1 MKILQVNTVIR
12 GSSVGRI
19 MADLY
24 EAIKDSGNEARV
36 AVGREP
42 MPEGY
47 EGILIGNKGDFYQ
60 HVVKNFLQGE
70 SGFGSAEVTK
80 KFLSWIDEEKPD
92 LIHLHNIHGFYL
104 QVEMLFEYI
113 KKRNIPVVWT
123 LHDCW
128 SFTGHCAYYDFAACE
143 KWKTGC
149 HTCMQHAKVYPYAI
163 FKDNTTASYA
173 RKRKAFCGV
182 KNLTIVTPS
191 HWLKEQVEQSFLRE
205 YPVAVIPNGV
215 DLSVF
220 SPADAKDANG
230 GKKNDGNGIN
240 DENGTNDGNQK
251 NDRNETDDGNEKNSR
266 NKTNN
271 SDKSDSNI
279 KTILGVANI
288 WELRKGLVYFEK
300 LAGDLPDDYRVE
312 LIGVNKKQK
321 KELKKKYGNKIIAR
335 ERTANVGELAEAYRN
350 AAVFVNATLEDNFPT
365 TNLEAL
371 ACGTPV
377 VTYATGGS
385 GESVTEE
392 TGIVV
397 RRGSYD
403 KLFEAVLDAAEGRF
417 SKEDCLKRAKEFDK
431 ETRYE
436 EYLKLYEEV
445 LGNAADE

>member
-24 EAIKDSGNEARV
+24 EVIKASGNEARV

-80 KFLSWIDEEKPD
+80 KFLSWVEEEKPD

-191 HWLKEQVEQSFLRE
+191 HWLKGQVEQSFLKK
-205 YPVAVIPNGV
+205 YPVTVIPNGV

-220 SPADAKDANG
+220 TPDWVKDINNG
-230 GKKNDGNGIN
+230 KSSDSNKKND
-240 DENGTNDGNQK
+240 K
-251 NDRNETDDGNEKNSR
+251 N
-266 NKTNN
+266 NN
-271 SDKSDSNI
+271 SSYFENKNNSGNDNKKSDSDI

-300 LAGDLPDDYRVE
+300 LAKDLPDDYRVE

-321 KELKKKYGNKIIAR
+321 KELNKKYGSKVIAR
-335 ERTANVGELAEAYRN
+335 ERTANVGELVEAYRN
-350 AAVFVNATLEDNFPT
+350 AAVYVNATLEDNFPT

-385 GESVTEE
+385 GEAVTEE

-403 KLFEAVLDAAEGRF
+403 KLLEAVLEAAKGRF

-445 LGNAADE
+445 LGKAADK

>member
-1 MKILQVNTVIR
+1 MKILQVNTVIK

-24 EAIKDSGNEARV
+24 EVIKDSGNEARI

-47 EGILIGNKGDFYQ
+47 EGVLIGNKGDFYQ

-70 SGFGSAEVTK
+70 AGFGSVETTR
-80 KFLSWIDEEKPD
+80 KFLSWVDAEKPD

-113 KKRNIPVVWT
+113 KKRDIPVVWT

-191 HWLKEQVEQSFLRE
+191 HWLKKQVEQSFLKE

-220 SPADAKDANG
+220 TPAHTKGVGSENSNG
-230 GKKNDGNGIN
+230 VENGRYDQNGNDGVNH
-240 DENGTNDGNQK
+240 
-251 NDRNETDDGNEKNSR
+251 RDDNASG
-266 NKTNN
+266 
-271 SDKSDSNI
+271 I

-300 LAGDLPDDYRVE
+300 LAKDLPDDYRVE

-321 KELKKKYGNKIIAR
+321 RELKKKYGGKVIAR
-335 ERTANVGELAEAYRN
+335 ERTANVDELVEAYRN

-377 VTYATGGS
+377 VTYETGGS
-385 GESVTEE
+385 GEAVTKE

-397 RRGSYD
+397 RRGSYE
-403 KLFEAVLDAAEGRF
+403 KLLEAVLDASGGRF
-417 SKEDCLKRAKEFDK
+417 LKEDCLKRAKEFDK
-431 ETRYE
+431 KTRYE

-445 LGNAADE
+445 SKKAADQ

>member
-24 EAIKDSGNEARV
+24 EVIKASGNEARV

-47 EGILIGNKGDFYQ
+47 EGILIGNKGDFYR

-80 KFLSWIDEEKPD
+80 KFLLWIEEEKPD

-191 HWLKEQVEQSFLRE
+191 HWLKGQVEQSFLRE
-205 YPVAVIPNGV
+205 YPVTVIPNGV

-220 SPADAKDANG
+220 SPADVKDT
-230 GKKNDGNGIN
+230 DG
-240 DENGTNDGNQK
+240 
-251 NDRNETDDGNEKNSR
+251 
-266 NKTNN
+266 
-271 SDKSDSNI
+271 SDKSDSHT

-300 LAGDLPDDYRVE
+300 LAKDLPEGYRVE

-321 KELKKKYGNKIIAR
+321 KELKKKYGSKVIAR
-335 ERTANVGELAEAYRN
+335 ERTANVGELVEAYRN

-385 GESVTEE
+385 GEAVTKE

-403 KLFEAVLDAAEGRF
+403 KLLEAVLEAAKGQF
-417 SKEDCLKRAKEFDK
+417 SKENCLKRAKEFDK

-445 LGNAADE
+445 LGKAADK

>member
-1 MKILQVNTVIR
+1 MKILQVNTVIK

-24 EAIKDSGNEARV
+24 EVIKDSGNEARV

-47 EGILIGNKGDFYQ
+47 EGVLIGNKGDFYQ

-70 SGFGSAEVTK
+70 AGFGSVETTR
-80 KFLSWIDEEKPD
+80 KFLSWVDAEKPD

-113 KKRNIPVVWT
+113 KKRDIPVVWT

-191 HWLKEQVEQSFLRE
+191 HWLKKQVEQSFLKE

-220 SPADAKDANG
+220 TPAHTKGVGSENSNG
-230 GKKNDGNGIN
+230 VENGRYVQNGNDG
-240 DENGTNDGNQK
+240 GNHS
-251 NDRNETDDGNEKNSR
+251 DDNASG
-266 NKTNN
+266 
-271 SDKSDSNI
+271 I

-300 LAGDLPDDYRVE
+300 LAKDLPDDYRVE

-321 KELKKKYGNKIIAR
+321 RELKKKYGGKVIAR
-335 ERTANVGELAEAYRN
+335 ERTANVDELVEAYRN

-377 VTYATGGS
+377 VTYETGGS
-385 GESVTEE
+385 GEAVTQE

-403 KLFEAVLDAAEGRF
+403 KLLEAVLDVSGGRF
-417 SKEDCLKRAKEFDK
+417 LKEDCLKRAKEFDK
-431 ETRYE
+431 KTRYE

-445 LGNAADE
+445 SKKAADQ

>member
-1 MKILQVNTVIR
+1 MKILQVNTVIK

-19 MADLY
+19 MGDLY
-24 EAIKDSGNEARV
+24 EVIEASGNEARV

-42 MPEGY
+42 MTEGY
-47 EGILIGNKGDFYQ
+47 KGILIGNRGDFYQ

-70 SGFGSAEVTK
+70 AGFGSVETTRR
-80 KFLSWIDEEKPD
+80 FLSWMDEEKPD

-104 QVEMLFEYI
+104 QVEMFFEYI
-113 KKRNIPVVWT
+113 KKRGIPVVWT

-163 FKDNTTASYA
+163 FKDNTIASYS

-191 HWLKEQVEQSFLRE
+191 HWLKEQVKQSFLKE
-205 YPVAVIPNGV
+205 YPVEVIPNGV

-220 SPADAKDANG
+220 TPGPEEKDGALK
-230 GKKNDGNGIN
+230 GK
-240 DENGTNDGNQK
+240 T
-251 NDRNETDDGNEKNSR
+251 GNEDTE
-266 NKTNN
+266 NK
-271 SDKSDSNI
+271 KI
-279 KTILGVANI
+279 ILGVANI

-300 LAGDLPDDYRVE
+300 LARDLPDDYKIE

-321 KELKKKYGNKIIAR
+321 KELKKKYGGKIAAR
-335 ERTANVGELAEAYRN
+335 GRTANVDELVEAYRN

-385 GESVTEE
+385 GEAVTKE

-397 RRGSYD
+397 RRAGYD
-403 KLFEAVLDAAEGRF
+403 RLMEAVKEAAAGKF
-417 SKEDCLKRAKEFDK
+417 SKDDCRKRAEEFDK
-431 ETRYE
+431 ETRYR
-436 EYLKLYEEV
+436 EYLKLYEKV
-445 LGNAADE
+445 LKEAAE

>member
-1 MKILQVNTVIR
+1 MKILQVNTVIK

-19 MADLY
+19 MGDLY
-24 EAIKDSGNEARV
+24 EVIEASGNEARV

-42 MPEGY
+42 MVEGY
-47 EGILIGNKGDFYQ
+47 KGILIGNKGDFYQ
-60 HVVKNFLQGE
+60 HVVRNFLKGE
-70 SGFGSAEVTK
+70 AGFGSVETTRR
-80 KFLSWIDEEKPD
+80 FLSWLDAEKPD

-104 QVEMLFEYI
+104 QVEMLFDYI
-113 KKRNIPVVWT
+113 KKHDIPVVWT

-163 FKDNTTASYA
+163 FKDNTIASYA

-191 HWLKEQVEQSFLRE
+191 HWLKGQVEQSFLKE
-205 YPVAVIPNGV
+205 YPVEVIPNGV

-220 SPADAKDANG
+220 TPKD
-230 GKKNDGNGIN
+230 K
-240 DENGTNDGNQK
+240 
-251 NDRNETDDGNEKNSR
+251 RDDNSG
-266 NKTNN
+266 
-271 SDKSDSNI
+271 NI

-300 LAGDLPDDYRVE
+300 LAKDLPDDYRVE

-321 KELKKKYGNKIIAR
+321 KELKKKYGNKVIAR
-335 ERTANVGELAEAYRN
+335 ERTANVDELAEAYRN

-385 GESVTEE
+385 GEAVTEK

-403 KLFEAVLDAAEGRF
+403 RLLEAVIDAADGRF

-431 ETRYE
+431 KTRYE

-445 LGNAADE
+445 SQKAADQ

>member
-24 EAIKDSGNEARV
+24 EIIKASGNEARV

-47 EGILIGNKGDFYQ
+47 EGILIGNKGDFYR

-70 SGFGSAEVTK
+70 AGFGSAEVTRR
-80 KFLSWIDEEKPD
+80 FLAWVDKEKPD

-104 QVEMLFEYI
+104 QVELLFEYI

-163 FKDNTTASYA
+163 FKDNTTVSYT

-182 KNLTIVTPS
+182 ENLTIVTPS
-191 HWLKEQVEQSFLRE
+191 HWLKGQVEQSFLKE
-205 YPVAVIPNGV
+205 YPVTVIPNGV

-220 SPADAKDANG
+220 TPVID
-230 GKKNDGNGIN
+230 
-240 DENGTNDGNQK
+240 Q
-251 NDRNETDDGNEKNSR
+251 NE
-266 NKTNN
+266 
-271 SDKSDSNI
+271 DKSDTNGI

-300 LAGDLPDDYRVE
+300 LAKDLPDDYRVE
-312 LIGVNKKQK
+312 LIGVSKKQK
-321 KELKKKYGNKIIAR
+321 KELHKKYGSKMIAR
-335 ERTANVGELAEAYRN
+335 ERTANAVELVEAYRN

-385 GESVTEE
+385 GEAVTKE

-403 KLFEAVLDAAEGRF
+403 KLLEAVLEAAAGRF
-417 SKEDCLKRAKEFDK
+417 SKEACFMRAKEFDK
-431 ETRYE
+431 KTRYE

-445 LGNAADE
+445 LGTAADK

>member
-24 EAIKDSGNEARV
+24 EVIKESGNEARV

-42 MPEGY
+42 WPEDY
-47 EGILIGNKGDFYQ
+47 EGMLIGNKGDFYC
-60 HVVKNFLQGE
+60 HVIKNFVRGE
-70 SGFGSAEVTK
+70 AGFGSDAVTRN
-80 KFLSWIDEEKPD
+80 FLEWVDREKPD

-104 QVEMLFEYI
+104 QIELLFDYI

-128 SFTGHCAYYDFAACE
+128 SFTGHCAYYDFAACD

-149 HTCMQHAKVYPYAI
+149 NNCIHHAKVYPYAL
-163 FKDNTTASYA
+163 FKDNSIDAYA

-191 HWLKEQVEQSFLRE
+191 QWLKGQVEQSFLKE
-205 YPVAVIPNGV
+205 YPVKVIPNGI
-215 DLSVF
+215 DLNVF
-220 SPADAKDANG
+220 SLRADTKKATDDRTGDG
-230 GKKNDGNGIN
+230 GKSGLQSGGQRKI
-240 DENGTNDGNQK
+240 
-251 NDRNETDDGNEKNSR
+251 
-266 NKTNN
+266 
-271 SDKSDSNI
+271 
-279 KTILGVANI
+279 ILGVANI
-288 WELRKGLVYFEK
+288 WEFRKGLACFER
-300 LAGDLPDDYRVE
+300 LAQDLPDEYCIQ

-321 KELKKKYGNKIIAR
+321 KELRKKYGNKIIAM
-335 ERTANVGELAEAYRN
+335 ERTSSPEELAEAYRN
-350 AAVFVNATLEDNFPT
+350 AAVYVNATLEDNFPT

-385 GESVTEE
+385 GEAVTED

-397 RRGSYD
+397 QRADYD
-403 KLFEAVLDAAEGRF
+403 AMKGAVVKAANGAFEREACR
-417 SKEDCLKRAKEFDK
+417 KRAEQFDK
-431 ETRYE
+431 NTRYR
-436 EYLKLYEEV
+436 EYLELYKEI
-445 LGNAADE
+445 LGREASE

>member
-1 MKILQVNTVIR
+1 MKILQVNTVIK

-24 EAIKDSGNEARV
+24 EVIKDSGNEARV

-47 EGILIGNKGDFYQ
+47 EGVLIGNKGDFYQ
-60 HVVKNFLQGE
+60 HIVKNFLQGE
-70 SGFGSAEVTK
+70 AGFGSVETTR
-80 KFLSWIDEEKPD
+80 KFLSWVDAEKPD

-113 KKRNIPVVWT
+113 KKRDIPVVWT

-191 HWLKEQVEQSFLRE
+191 HWLKKQVEQSFLKE

-220 SPADAKDANG
+220 TPAHTKGVGSENSNG
-230 GKKNDGNGIN
+230 V
-240 DENGTNDGNQK
+240 ENGRYAKNGNHGG
-251 NDRNETDDGNEKNSR
+251 NHSDDNASG
-266 NKTNN
+266 
-271 SDKSDSNI
+271 I

-300 LAGDLPDDYRVE
+300 LAKDLPGDYRVE

-321 KELKKKYGNKIIAR
+321 RELKKKYGRKVIAR
-335 ERTANVGELAEAYRN
+335 ERTANVDELVEAYRN

-377 VTYATGGS
+377 VTYETGGS
-385 GESVTEE
+385 GEAVTQE

-403 KLFEAVLDAAEGRF
+403 KLLEAVLDASGGRF
-417 SKEDCLKRAKEFDK
+417 LKEDCLKRAKEFDK
-431 ETRYE
+431 KTRYE

-445 LGNAADE
+445 SKKAADQ

>member
-1 MKILQVNTVIR
+1 MKILQVNTVIK

-24 EAIKDSGNEARV
+24 EAIKDSGNEARI

-47 EGILIGNKGDFYQ
+47 EGVLIGNKGDFYQ

-70 SGFGSAEVTK
+70 AGFGSVETTR
-80 KFLSWIDEEKPD
+80 KFLSWVDAEKPD

-113 KKRNIPVVWT
+113 KKRDIPVVWT

-191 HWLKEQVEQSFLRE
+191 HWLKKQVEQSFLKE
-205 YPVAVIPNGV
+205 YPVVVIPNGV

-220 SPADAKDANG
+220 TPAKKDNEGYSNKNAGCGNSNG
-230 GKKNDGNGIN
+230 ENDGKDSKKN
-240 DENGTNDGNQK
+240 
-251 NDRNETDDGNEKNSR
+251 NS
-266 NKTNN
+266 KGNN
-271 SDKSDSNI
+271 SENDNKKSDANI
-279 KTILGVANI
+279 KTVLGVANI

-300 LAGDLPDDYRVE
+300 LAKDLPDDYRVE

-321 KELKKKYGNKIIAR
+321 RELKKKYGGKVIAR
-335 ERTANVGELAEAYRN
+335 ERTANVDELVEAYRN

-377 VTYATGGS
+377 VTYETGGS
-385 GESVTEE
+385 GEAVTQE

-403 KLFEAVLDAAEGRF
+403 KLLEAVLDASGGRF
-417 SKEDCLKRAKEFDK
+417 LKEDCLKRAKEFDK
-431 ETRYE
+431 KTRYE

-445 LGNAADE
+445 SKKAADQ

>member
-1 MKILQVNTVIR
+1 MKILQVNTVIK

-24 EAIKDSGNEARV
+24 EVIKDSGNEARI

-47 EGILIGNKGDFYQ
+47 EGVLIGNKGDFYQ

-70 SGFGSAEVTK
+70 AGFGSVETTR
-80 KFLSWIDEEKPD
+80 KFLSWVDAEKPD

-113 KKRNIPVVWT
+113 KKRDIPVVWT

-191 HWLKEQVEQSFLRE
+191 HWLKKQVEQSFLKE

-220 SPADAKDANG
+220 TPAHTKGVGSENSNG
-230 GKKNDGNGIN
+230 V
-240 DENGTNDGNQK
+240 ENGRYAKNGNHGG
-251 NDRNETDDGNEKNSR
+251 NHSDDNASG
-266 NKTNN
+266 
-271 SDKSDSNI
+271 I

-300 LAGDLPDDYRVE
+300 LAKDLPGDYRVE

-321 KELKKKYGNKIIAR
+321 RELKKKYGRKVIAR
-335 ERTANVGELAEAYRN
+335 ERTANVDELVEAYRN

-377 VTYATGGS
+377 VTYETGGS
-385 GESVTEE
+385 GEAVTQE

-403 KLFEAVLDAAEGRF
+403 KLLEAVLDASGGRF
-417 SKEDCLKRAKEFDK
+417 LKEDCLKRAKEFDK
-431 ETRYE
+431 KTRYE

-445 LGNAADE
+445 SKKAADQ

>member
-24 EAIKDSGNEARV
+24 EVIKASGNEARV

-42 MPEGY
+42 MPEDY

-80 KFLSWIDEEKPD
+80 KFLSWVEEEKPD

-182 KNLTIVTPS
+182 KNLTIITPS
-191 HWLKEQVEQSFLRE
+191 HWLKGQVEQSFLKE
-205 YPVAVIPNGV
+205 YPVTVIPNGV

-220 SPADAKDANG
+220 TPAGN
-230 GKKNDGNGIN
+230 KN
-240 DENGTNDGNQK
+240 
-251 NDRNETDDGNEKNSR
+251 
-266 NKTNN
+266 
-271 SDKSDSNI
+271 DSNI

-300 LAGDLPDDYRVE
+300 LAKDLPDDYRVE

-335 ERTANVGELAEAYRN
+335 ERTANVGELVEAYRN

-385 GESVTEE
+385 GEAVTEE

-403 KLFEAVLDAAEGRF
+403 KLLEAVLEAAKGRF

-431 ETRYE
+431 KTRYE

-445 LGNAADE
+445 LGKAADK

>member
-1 MKILQVNTVIR
+1 MKILQVNTVIK

-24 EAIKDSGNEARV
+24 EVIKDSGNEARV

-47 EGILIGNKGDFYQ
+47 EGVLIGNKGDFYQ

-70 SGFGSAEVTK
+70 AGFGSVETTR
-80 KFLSWIDEEKPD
+80 KFLSWVDAEKPD

-113 KKRNIPVVWT
+113 KKRDIPVVWT

-191 HWLKEQVEQSFLRE
+191 HWLKKQVEQSFLKE

-220 SPADAKDANG
+220 TPAHTNG
-230 GKKNDGNGIN
+230 VGSENSNGVENGRYAQNGNDG
-240 DENGTNDGNQK
+240 GNHS
-251 NDRNETDDGNEKNSR
+251 DDNASG
-266 NKTNN
+266 
-271 SDKSDSNI
+271 I

-300 LAGDLPDDYRVE
+300 LAKDLPDDYRVE

-321 KELKKKYGNKIIAR
+321 RELKKKYGGKVIAR
-335 ERTANVGELAEAYRN
+335 ERTANVDELVEAYRN

-377 VTYATGGS
+377 VTYETGGS
-385 GESVTEE
+385 GEAVTQE

-403 KLFEAVLDAAEGRF
+403 KLLEAVLDVSGGRF
-417 SKEDCLKRAKEFDK
+417 LKEDCLKRAKEFDK
-431 ETRYE
+431 KTRYE

-445 LGNAADE
+445 SKKAADQ

>member
-24 EAIKDSGNEARV
+24 EVIKASGNEARV

-70 SGFGSAEVTK
+70 AGFGSAEVTK
-80 KFLSWIDEEKPD
+80 KFLSWVDEEKPD

-191 HWLKEQVEQSFLRE
+191 HWLKEQVKASFLKE
-205 YPVAVIPNGV
+205 YPVTVIPNGV

-220 SPADAKDANG
+220 TPDFA
-230 GKKNDGNGIN
+230 
-240 DENGTNDGNQK
+240 EN
-251 NDRNETDDGNEKNSR
+251 KNSAP
-266 NKTNN
+266 
-271 SDKSDSNI
+271 DV

-300 LAGDLPDDYRVE
+300 LAKDLPDDYRVE

-321 KELKKKYGNKIIAR
+321 KELKKKYGNKVIAR

-385 GESVTEE
+385 GEAVTNE

-397 RRGSYD
+397 IRGSYD
-403 KLFEAVLDAAEGRF
+403 KLLEAVLEAAEGKF
-417 SKEDCLKRAKEFDK
+417 SKEACLKRAKEFGK

-445 LGNAADE
+445 LGKAADK

>member
-24 EAIKDSGNEARV
+24 EVIKASGNEARV

-70 SGFGSAEVTK
+70 SGFGSVEVTK

-230 GKKNDGNGIN
+230 GKKNNG
-240 DENGTNDGNQK
+240 DK
-251 NDRNETDDGNEKNSR
+251 NDS
-266 NKTNN
+266 
-271 SDKSDSNI
+271 SI

-300 LAGDLPDDYRVE
+300 LAKDLPDDYRVE

-335 ERTANVGELAEAYRN
+335 ERTANVGELVEAYRN

-403 KLFEAVLDAAEGRF
+403 KLLEAVLEAAEGRF
-417 SKEDCLKRAKEFDK
+417 FKEDCLKRAKEFDK

-445 LGNAADE
+445 LGKAADK

>member
-24 EAIKDSGNEARV
+24 EVIKESGNEARV

-42 MPEGY
+42 WPEGY
-47 EGILIGNKGDFYQ
+47 EGILIGNKGDFYR
-60 HVVKNFLQGE
+60 HVMKNFLQGE
-70 SGFGSAEVTK
+70 AGFGSEAVTRN
-80 KFLSWIDEEKPD
+80 FLAWVGREKPD

-113 KKRNIPVVWT
+113 KKKDIPVVWT

-128 SFTGHCAYYDFAACE
+128 SFTGHCAYYDYAACD

-149 HTCMQHAKVYPYAI
+149 NTCIHHARVYPYAL
-163 FKDNTTASYA
+163 FKDNTIDSYA

-191 HWLKEQVEQSFLRE
+191 QWLKRQVEQSFLKE
-205 YPVAVIPNGV
+205 YPVRVIPNGI
-215 DLSVF
+215 DLEVF
-220 SPADAKDANG
+220 SVGDAVAKTVPAG
-230 GKKNDGNGIN
+230 TKKAG
-240 DENGTNDGNQK
+240 EN
-251 NDRNETDDGNEKNSR
+251 SA
-266 NKTNN
+266 
-271 SDKSDSNI
+271 

-288 WELRKGLVYFEK
+288 WEIRKGLVYFEK
-300 LAGDLPDDYRVE
+300 LAQDLPDEYCIR

-321 KELKKKYGNKIIAR
+321 KEFQKKYGNKVIAE
-335 ERTANVGELAEAYRN
+335 ERTSSPEELADAYRN
-350 AAVFVNATLEDNFPT
+350 ASVYVNATLEDNFPT

-385 GESVTEE
+385 GEAVSED

-397 RRGSYD
+397 QRANYD
-403 KLFEAVLDAAEGRF
+403 ALKEAVVKAAEGI
-417 SKEDCLKRAKEFDK
+417 FD
-431 ETRYE
+431 RH
-436 EYLKLYEEV
+436 
-445 LGNAADE
+445 AAGGQKNLIKK

>member
-24 EAIKDSGNEARV
+24 EVIKASGNEARV
-36 AVGREP
+36 GVGREP

-80 KFLSWIDEEKPD
+80 KFLSWIEEEKPD

-163 FKDNTTASYA
+163 LKDNTTASYA

-191 HWLKEQVEQSFLRE
+191 HWLKGQVEQSFLKE
-205 YPVAVIPNGV
+205 YPVVVIPNGV

-220 SPADAKDANG
+220 TPDLEQNAGEYEKSVGNKND
-230 GKKNDGNGIN
+230 GKKNVEED
-240 DENGTNDGNQK
+240 TNK
-251 NDRNETDDGNEKNSR
+251 NDTNS
-266 NKTNN
+266 
-271 SDKSDSNI
+271 I

-300 LAGDLPDDYRVE
+300 LAKDLPDDYRME

-321 KELKKKYGNKIIAR
+321 KELKKKYGGKIIAR
-335 ERTANVGELAEAYRN
+335 ERTANVTELVEAYRN

-385 GESVTEE
+385 GEAVTEK

-403 KLFEAVLDAAEGRF
+403 KLLEAVLEAAKGKF

-445 LGNAADE
+445 LGKAADK

>member
-24 EAIKDSGNEARV
+24 EVIKASGNEARV

-47 EGILIGNKGDFYQ
+47 EGILVGNKGDFYQ

-80 KFLSWIDEEKPD
+80 KFLSWVEEEKPD

-191 HWLKEQVEQSFLRE
+191 HWLKGQVEQSFLKE
-205 YPVAVIPNGV
+205 YPVTVIPNGV

-220 SPADAKDANG
+220 TPA
-230 GKKNDGNGIN
+230 
-240 DENGTNDGNQK
+240 
-251 NDRNETDDGNEKNSR
+251 
-266 NKTNN
+266 
-271 SDKSDSNI
+271 DKSDSDI

-300 LAGDLPDDYRVE
+300 LAKDLPDDYRVE

-321 KELKKKYGNKIIAR
+321 KELNKKYGSKVIAR
-335 ERTANVGELAEAYRN
+335 ERTANVGELVEAYRN

-385 GESVTEE
+385 GEAVTEE

-403 KLFEAVLDAAEGRF
+403 KLLEAVLEAAKGRF

-445 LGNAADE
+445 LGKAADK

>member
-1 MKILQVNTVIR
+1 MKILQVNTVIK

-24 EAIKDSGNEARV
+24 EVIKDSGNEARV

-47 EGILIGNKGDFYQ
+47 EGVLIGNKGDFYQ
-60 HVVKNFLQGE
+60 HIVKNFLQGE
-70 SGFGSAEVTK
+70 AGFGSVETTR
-80 KFLSWIDEEKPD
+80 KFLSWVDAEKPD

-113 KKRNIPVVWT
+113 KKRDIPVVWT

-191 HWLKEQVEQSFLRE
+191 HWLKKQVEQSFLKE

-220 SPADAKDANG
+220 TPAHTKGVGSENSNGVENGRYAKNG
-230 GKKNDGNGIN
+230 NDG
-240 DENGTNDGNQK
+240 GNHS
-251 NDRNETDDGNEKNSR
+251 DDNASG
-266 NKTNN
+266 
-271 SDKSDSNI
+271 I

-300 LAGDLPDDYRVE
+300 LAKDLPGDYRVE

-321 KELKKKYGNKIIAR
+321 RELKKKYGSKVIAR
-335 ERTANVGELAEAYRN
+335 ERTANVDELVEAYRN

-377 VTYATGGS
+377 VTYETGGS
-385 GESVTEE
+385 GEAVTQE

-403 KLFEAVLDAAEGRF
+403 KLLEAVLDASGGRF
-417 SKEDCLKRAKEFDK
+417 LKEDCLKRAKEFDK